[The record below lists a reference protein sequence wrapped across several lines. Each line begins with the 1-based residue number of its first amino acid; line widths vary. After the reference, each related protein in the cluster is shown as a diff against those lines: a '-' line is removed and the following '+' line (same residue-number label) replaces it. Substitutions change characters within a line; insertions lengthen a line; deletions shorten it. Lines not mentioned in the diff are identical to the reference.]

1 MALPVGLAMYT
12 VRDAL
17 AADLPGTC
25 RAVADI
31 GYTHAEVGPFGGHT
45 TDDVV
50 KACQDAGLSVVAS
63 HEMGLLGPEA
73 PAVIEMLADLG
84 VPYAVQPWSN
94 EADRTA
100 EGYIATA
107 RRLASLSTEKVT
119 TLYHNHGFEF
129 ADLGGGR
136 TGWGTMFEES
146 NVLGELDSCWA
157 ELAGCDAA
165 ALLRAL
171 AGRVPIVHLKDCSD
185 FERKTL
191 CEIGSGGMPVAAI
204 ARAAEESG
212 AAYLLVEQDD
222 NWIDGDPVKSARL
235 SFEALGKMLP

>member
-1 MALPVGLAMYT
+1 MYT
-12 VRDAL
+12 VREAL

-25 RAVADI
+25 RAVADV

-100 EGYIATA
+100 EGYINTG
-107 RRLASLSTEKVT
+107 RRLASLSTEKVA

-129 ADLGGGR
+129 EDLGDGR
-136 TGWGTMFEES
+136 TGWSRMFEKTAVS
-146 NVLGELDSCWA
+146 GELDTCWA
-157 ELAGCDAA
+157 ELAGNDAA
-165 ALLRAL
+165 EWLRTL
-171 AGRVPIVHLKDCSD
+171 AGRVPIVHLKDCRD
-185 FERKTL
+185 FEQRTL
-191 CEIGSGGMPVAAI
+191 CEIGSGRVPVAAI

-212 AAYLLVEQDD
+212 VEYLLVEQDD
-222 NWIDGDPVKSARL
+222 HWINGDPIESVRV
-235 SFEALGKMLP
+235 SFEALRKML